1 MAKSTLKP
9 TRKLTGGRYKQPTKR
24 LSNLSTNPIFTKIG
38 EKKIKL
44 ERTRGGHIK
53 SKLLLIKEIN
63 VYNPKTKKTIKTE
76 IKSIIENNANRHF
89 VRRGI
94 LNVSFRNPY
103 IYCITIIISCR
114 AGAWRRTYVTS
125 VACCVR
131 KVSTP

>member
-94 LNVSFRNPY
+94 LTKGATVDTPL
-103 IYCITIIISCR
+103 CKAIIRSRPGQESILN
-114 AGAWRRTYVTS
+114 GILI
-125 VACCVR
+125 
-131 KVSTP
+131 

>member
-94 LNVSFRNPY
+94 LTKGATVDTPLGKA
-103 IYCITIIISCR
+103 IIRSRPGQESILN
-114 AGAWRRTYVTS
+114 GILI
-125 VACCVR
+125 
-131 KVSTP
+131 